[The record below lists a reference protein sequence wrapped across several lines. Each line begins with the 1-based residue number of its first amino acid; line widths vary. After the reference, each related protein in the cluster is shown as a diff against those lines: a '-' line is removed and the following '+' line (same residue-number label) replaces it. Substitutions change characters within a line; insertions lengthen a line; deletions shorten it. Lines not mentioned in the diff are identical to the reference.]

1 MQQKKKN
8 VLTLVVG
15 QQIYKFMPTMGGF
28 TFTRS
33 LLKLLASAFHLMQY
47 VPDLSA
53 RWVMGVIS
61 EHVAMEVIKYP
72 VVFAVSGYRAL
83 S

>member
-1 MQQKKKN
+1 MRQKN
-8 VLTLVVG
+8 NTLTFVAG
-15 QQIYKFMPTMGGF
+15 QQIYNCMPAKGGF
-28 TFTRS
+28 TFTRT

-47 VPDLSA
+47 LPDLSG